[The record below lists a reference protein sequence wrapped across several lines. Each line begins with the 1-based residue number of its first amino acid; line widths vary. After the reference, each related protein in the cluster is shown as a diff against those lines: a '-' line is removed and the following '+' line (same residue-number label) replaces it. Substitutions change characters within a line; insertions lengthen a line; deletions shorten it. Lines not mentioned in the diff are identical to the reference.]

1 LKAWSEAFRLEQFA
15 CRITFAP
22 SCRARGIS
30 SALAAQ
36 RQARYIEANISSD
49 FAEWEPSGPALFY
62 YLKGPMSFD
71 LTEQRFIKETGLE
84 ARVARIVEPVANG
97 LGFSLVRVKITQENG
112 CTLQIMAEDEHGR
125 FTIVNCEA
133 LSKDL
138 SPVLDVEDPIDREYH
153 LEVSSPGIDRPLVR
167 RRDFQGY
174 IGHEAKIEL
183 GDMINGR
190 KRFRGFIKAVEDDAV
205 IITLPDAPAGTDP
218 DHRLPF
224 RNLAEAKLVMTDAL
238 MEKAR
243 LDQEAHPIDDDETET
258 VEYADADVDDEDDI
272 SPEDAAGT
280 KPTKETH

>member
-1 LKAWSEAFRLEQFA
+1 
-15 CRITFAP
+15 
-22 SCRARGIS
+22 
-30 SALAAQ
+30 
-36 RQARYIEANISSD
+36 
-49 FAEWEPSGPALFY
+49 
-62 YLKGPMSFD
+62 MSFD

-112 CTLQIMAEDEHGR
+112 CTLQIMAEDENGR

-167 RRDFQGY
+167 RRDFAAHV
-174 IGHEAKIEL
+174 GHEVKIEL

-224 RNLAEAKLVMTDAL
+224 INLAEAKLVMTDAL

-243 LDQEAHPIDDDETET
+243 IDQEAHPIDDDETET
-258 VEYADADVDDEDDI
+258 VEYADLDNDEDVSI
-272 SPEDAAGT
+272 SADSEADGAGDAAET
-280 KPTKETH
+280 EPTKENK